1 MPNTKKGTATQ
12 KATTTTAVV
21 TTAPTLQHTGNE
33 LTYACIW
40 AFINGQ
46 AGGNLHNVQVVPLS
60 NVKLND
66 AQPVPFGYNGKAGG
80 VRQTIQNWLLMGV
93 KGNNS
98 LAAILAAA
106 KPLGHS
112 SKKPICLLAL
122 LNGGYSPS
130 SAVWGTGYVKLVVQP
145 QPTKQG
151 TPAR

>member
-130 SAVWGTGYVKLVVQP
+130 SAVWGLSLIHI
-145 QPTKQG
+145 
-151 TPAR
+151 